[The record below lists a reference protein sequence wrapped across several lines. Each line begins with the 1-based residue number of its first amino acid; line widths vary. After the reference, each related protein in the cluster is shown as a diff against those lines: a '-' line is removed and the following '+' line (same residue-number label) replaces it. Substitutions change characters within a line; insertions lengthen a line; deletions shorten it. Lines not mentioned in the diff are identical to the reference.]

1 MERVSAEGRP
11 GLPQDKLNNVLVY
24 IDQSLGE
31 SIKVKELAQR
41 IGMSQFHFAR
51 MFRRS
56 VGRPPHGYLTDLRM
70 ERAKRLLRETR
81 LPLAQV
87 ATSVGYQTQAHFTGV
102 FHREVG
108 LTPRSYRLVST
119 SGAEGEASPT
129 AAQDE
134 SFREGQNTV

>member
-1 MERVSAEGRP
+1 MERSLAMDRLAENVSGHVS
-11 GLPQDKLNNVLVY
+11 GLPQDKLKNVLLY
-24 IDQSLGE
+24 IDESLGE
-31 SIKVKELAQR
+31 SLKVRELAQR

-70 ERAKRLLRETR
+70 ERAKRLLRETD

-87 ATSVGYQTQAHFTGV
+87 ATRVGYQTQAHFTGV

-108 LTPRSYRLVST
+108 VTPKSYRVEAPH
-119 SGAEGEASPT
+119 GANGASYHGDG
-129 AAQDE
+129 AA
-134 SFREGQNTV
+134 V